1 MNRSDFLSK
10 KISACGLLVALAM
23 IFSYIETLI
32 PINAGL
38 PGMKL
43 GIANLV
49 VVAALYLFGPPEA
62 LLISLVRILLVGFL
76 FGSGMSI
83 LYSHGAFK
91 AYPKIFHR
99 RGEPLWRSHAQRRA
113 TACRGRR
120 R

>member
-76 FGSGMSI
+76 FGSGMS
-83 LYSHGAFK
+83 STA
-91 AYPKIFHR
+91 
-99 RGEPLWRSHAQRRA
+99 WRA
-113 TACRGRR
+113 GL
-120 R
+120 